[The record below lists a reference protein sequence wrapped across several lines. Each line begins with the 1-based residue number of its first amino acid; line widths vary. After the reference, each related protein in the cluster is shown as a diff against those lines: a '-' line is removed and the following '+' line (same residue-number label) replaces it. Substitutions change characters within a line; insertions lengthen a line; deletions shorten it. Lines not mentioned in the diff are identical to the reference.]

1 MNHDYYK
8 EYYLLERNHWWFKAR
23 ERIISNLIKRLISE
37 NGYSS
42 GEISILNIG
51 CSTGRSSEYLSG
63 FGQVTS
69 IEYDEFCCEFA
80 REKTGLE
87 IIHGSITELPFTE
100 KKFDLVCAF
109 DVIEHVEN
117 DQLAVNEMKRVVKE
131 NGIIFITV
139 PAFMSLWSHH
149 DEINHHFRRYKHQEV
164 NLLFESDKNGKR
176 IFSSYFNF
184 FLFIPIYLFR
194 KLSNILKLGNKRKG
208 AGSDFE
214 TFNPGLVNTLLYCLM
229 KTESVFINSKI
240 RFPFGISI
248 LFTWKK
254 NKSNENSSVY

>member
-23 ERIISNLIKRLISE
+23 ERIISNLIKKLISD
-37 NGYSS
+37 NNYTS

-51 CSTGRSSEYLSG
+51 CSTGRSSEYLSE
-63 FGQVTS
+63 FGLVTS
-69 IEYDEFCCEFA
+69 IEYNEFCCQFA

-87 IIHGSITELPFTE
+87 IIHGSITELPFSVE
-100 KKFDLVCAF
+100 KFDLVCAF
-109 DVIEHVEN
+109 DVIEHVED
-117 DQLAVNEMKRVVKE
+117 DQIAVNEMKRVLKD

-139 PAFMSLWSHH
+139 PAFISLWSQH
-149 DEINHHFRRYKHQEV
+149 DEINHHFRRYRLNEI
-164 NLLFESDKNGKR
+164 NGLFKSDKTDNK

-194 KLSNILKLGNKRKG
+194 KLSNLLKLGEKRKG

-214 TFNPGLVNTLLYCLM
+214 TFNPGIINSLLYYIM
-229 KTESVFINSKI
+229 KSESFFFNLNISL
-240 RFPFGISI
+240 PFGVSI
-248 LFTWKK
+248 FYIWKK
-254 NKSNENSSVY
+254 IK